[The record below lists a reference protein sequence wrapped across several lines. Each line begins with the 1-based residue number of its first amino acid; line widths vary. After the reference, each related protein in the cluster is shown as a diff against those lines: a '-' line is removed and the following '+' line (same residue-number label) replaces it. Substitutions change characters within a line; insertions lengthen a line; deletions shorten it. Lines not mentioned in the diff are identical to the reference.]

1 MTFSQIWQHI
11 AMIHLIHLQ
20 RQSDRRADAYPRHD
34 VVIREVARRMAER
47 LDLIRCQ
54 PELVL
59 DVGCGPGRD
68 LADLQGRYPQA
79 RLLALDL
86 SEKNLRQF
94 HAPVT
99 TLRRWF
105 QSITASQRPV
115 PAAIQADLAH
125 LPIKNSSVDFL
136 YSNLSLQYTPQPH
149 SVFPEWARVVK
160 PGGLLMFSTLG
171 PDSLQELRSAGLA
184 GSILPLVDMHDLG
197 DMLVEAGFTTPV
209 MDMEKLTLTYKS
221 SEDLL
226 GELHALGGNCLASRR
241 QGLQTPRDWRR
252 RTEPLQHQAQA
263 DGRIPLTLE
272 VIYGHAWR
280 AGVSPARQRNEDGR
294 TWVGVPLTQLG
305 GRKKK

>member
-1 MTFSQIWQHI
+1 
-11 AMIHLIHLQ
+11 MIDLIHLQ
-20 RQSDRRADAYPRHD
+20 RQSDRRAAAYARHD
-34 VVIREVARRMAER
+34 GVIREIARRMGER

-54 PELVL
+54 PELIL
-59 DVGCGPGRD
+59 EVGCGPGRD
-68 LADLQGRYPQA
+68 LADLQRRYPQA

-184 GSILPLVDMHDLG
+184 DSVLPLVDMHDLG

-221 SEDLL
+221 SKDLL

-280 AGVSPARQRNEDGR
+280 AEHGQTRHKEKDGS
-294 TWVGVPLTQLG
+294 TWVGIPLTQLS
-305 GRKKK
+305 GRKEK